1 MMKKH
6 EKKETGKQRKKGFL
20 GSLKS
25 KMLALSVS
33 SIAIAVSL
41 TLAFVIPFAANTL
54 IDMNMRYMSDV
65 CNTTGENLDAALNR
79 NGVFVL
85 NKNTLGTLFGKVGME
100 GIDSSYV
107 YVVLAD
113 GTMAYHPEEEKVGL
127 PVENSVILEVVDK
140 LQASKSG
147 EEASELGGEDLGL
160 EAEVPESEK
169 SEAETSEA
177 AVEDIIQNDVV
188 SYNYN
193 GLTKY
198 AAYYITADRSAI
210 LVLTA
215 DASEILGSTYL
226 MGGIAAL
233 IGIAVLIL
241 GGIISYRITA
251 RLMNPLL
258 QITTEINRFST
269 LDFTENPTSKRLS
282 LQNDET
288 GQIARAIAELRLQL
302 VDIVSQIKEQ
312 SANLYESANR
322 LDNNAML
329 TSSTVKNVEAAI
341 GEIASGANNQA
352 SETQKATENIID
364 MGNMI
369 EHTNYEVDNLNTTAA
384 AMKSSSD
391 KASDTLQQLDEI
403 NKRAITSIDIIYEQ
417 TNTTNASAMKI
428 KEATTLISSIAD
440 ETNLLSLNASIE
452 AARAG
457 DAGRGF
463 AVVAAQI
470 QKLAEQSNNSA
481 REIDKIIHTLI
492 EDSQKA
498 VTTMK
503 QVKEIM
509 QSQSEN
515 VTKTGSVFTQ
525 VSEGI
530 HKSIRGVGEIADKTA
545 HLDEARTSVV
555 DIVQNL
561 TAIAQQNAAST
572 EETSASVIEVSN
584 IMTEISDNAKRLK
597 DIAAVLEENMFSFQ
611 L

>member
-1 MMKKH
+1 MKKH
-6 EKKETGKQRKKGFL
+6 KKKEAGERKKKNFA

-25 KMLALSVS
+25 KVLVLVLG
-33 SIAIAVSL
+33 SIAAAVSL
-41 TLAFVIPFAANTL
+41 TLVFAIPFVANTL
-54 IDMNMRYMSDV
+54 TNTNMRYMSDV
-65 CNTTGENLDAALNR
+65 CNITGENLDAALNR
-79 NGVFVL
+79 SGVYIL
-85 NKNTLGTLFGKVGME
+85 NKNTLGTLFGEVSME

-113 GTMAYHPEEEKVGL
+113 GTIAYHPEEEKVGQ
-127 PVENSVILEVVDK
+127 PIENSAILDVVDK
-140 LQASKSG
+140 LQAAKLIA
-147 EEASELGGEDLGL
+147 ETL
-160 EAEVPESEK
+160 EAG
-169 SEAETSEA
+169 ASEA
-177 AVEDIIQNDVV
+177 ADSEVAAGDILRNDVV
-188 SYNYN
+188 SYDYS
-193 GLTKY
+193 GVTKY
-198 AAYYITADRSAI
+198 AAYYITADQSAV
-210 LVLTA
+210 LVLEA
-215 DASEILGSTYL
+215 AASEILSSTYW

-233 IGIAVLIL
+233 IGGVVLIL
-241 GGIISYRITA
+241 GGIISYRCA
-251 RLMNPLL
+251 SHLMNPLL
-258 QITTEINRFST
+258 QITTEINRFSA
-269 LDFTENPTSKRLS
+269 LDFTETPTFKRLS
-282 LQNDET
+282 LKKDET
-288 GQIARAIAELRLQL
+288 GQIARAIAELRVQL
-302 VDIVSQIKEQ
+302 VAIVSQIKEQ
-312 SANLYESANR
+312 STNLYKSADR
-322 LDNNAML
+322 LDNNALL
-329 TSSTVKNVEAAI
+329 TVSTVKNVESAV

-369 EHTNYEVDNLNTTAA
+369 EHTNDQVENLNRTAA

-391 KASDTLQQLDEI
+391 EASDTLQQLGEI

-457 DAGRGF
+457 EAGRGF

-481 REIDKIIHTLI
+481 REIDKIIHMLI

-498 VTTMK
+498 VRTMN

-509 QSQSEN
+509 KGQSEN

-525 VSEGI
+525 VTEGI
-530 HKSIRGVGEIADKTA
+530 NKSISGVGEIAHKTA

-572 EETSASVIEVSN
+572 EETSAAVIEVSD
-584 IMTEISDNAKRLK
+584 IMNEISGNAKQLK
-597 DIAAVLEENMFSFQ
+597 EIAAVLENNMSSFR

>member
-1 MMKKH
+1 MKKH
-6 EKKETGKQRKKGFL
+6 KKKEAGERKKKNFA

-25 KMLALSVS
+25 KVLVLVLG
-33 SIAIAVSL
+33 SIAAAVSL
-41 TLAFVIPFAANTL
+41 TLVFAIPFVANTL
-54 IDMNMRYMSDV
+54 TNTNMRYMSDV
-65 CNTTGENLDAALNR
+65 CNITGENLDAALNR
-79 NGVFVL
+79 SGVYIL
-85 NKNTLGTLFGKVGME
+85 NKNTLGTLFGEVSME

-107 YVVLAD
+107 YVILAD
-113 GTMAYHPEEEKVGL
+113 GTIAYHPEEEKVGL
-127 PVENSVILEVVDK
+127 PIGNSAILDVADK
-140 LQASKSG
+140 LQAAK
-147 EEASELGGEDLGL
+147 LI
-160 EAEVPESEK
+160 
-169 SEAETSEA
+169 AETSEA
-177 AVEDIIQNDVV
+177 EASAAADSEDAAGDILRNDVV
-188 SYNYN
+188 SYDYN
-193 GLTKY
+193 GVTKY
-198 AAYYITADRSAI
+198 AAYYITADRSAV
-210 LVLTA
+210 LVLEA
-215 DASEILGSTYL
+215 AASEILSSTYW

-233 IGIAVLIL
+233 IGGAVLIL
-241 GGIISYRITA
+241 GGIISYRSA
-251 RLMNPLL
+251 SHLMNPLL
-258 QITTEINRFST
+258 QITTEINRFSA
-269 LDFTENPTSKRLS
+269 LDFTETPTFKRLS
-282 LQNDET
+282 LKKDET
-288 GQIARAIAELRLQL
+288 GQIARAIAELRVQL
-302 VDIVSQIKEQ
+302 VAIVSQIKEQ
-312 SANLYESANR
+312 STNLYKSADR
-322 LDNNAML
+322 LDNNALL
-329 TSSTVKNVEAAI
+329 TVSTVKNVESAI

-369 EHTNYEVDNLNTTAA
+369 EHTNDQVENLNRTAA

-391 KASDTLQQLDEI
+391 EATDTLQQLGEI

-457 DAGRGF
+457 EAGRGF

-498 VTTMK
+498 VRTMN

-509 QSQSEN
+509 KSQSEN

-525 VSEGI
+525 VTEGI
-530 HKSIRGVGEIADKTA
+530 DKSISGVGEIAHKTA

-572 EETSASVIEVSN
+572 EETSAAVIEVSD
-584 IMTEISDNAKRLK
+584 IMNEISGNAKQLK
-597 DIAAVLEENMFSFQ
+597 EIAAVLENNMSSFR

>member
-1 MMKKH
+1 MKKH
-6 EKKETGKQRKKGFL
+6 EKKETGKQRKKGFF

-41 TLAFVIPFAANTL
+41 TLAFVIPFVANTL

-113 GTMAYHPEEEKVGL
+113 GNMAYHPEEEKVGL
-127 PVENSVILEVVDK
+127 PVENSFILEVVNK
-140 LQASKSG
+140 LQSSKSV
-147 EEASELGGEDLGL
+147 EEAYKSGGEVLGL
-160 EAEVPESEK
+160 EEEIPEAEK
-169 SEAETSEA
+169 SEAEASKA
-177 AVEDIIQNDVV
+177 SVEDIIQNDVV
-188 SYNYN
+188 SYDYN

-215 DASEILGSTYL
+215 DASEILSSAYL

-288 GQIARAIAELRLQL
+288 GQIARAIAELRVKL
-302 VDIVSQIKEQ
+302 VDIVSQIKKQ

-329 TSSTVKNVEAAI
+329 TSSTVKNVEAAV

-369 EHTNYEVDNLNTTAA
+369 EHTNYEVDSLNTTAA

-391 KASDTLQQLDEI
+391 EASDTLQQLDEI

-498 VTTMK
+498 VTTMN

-509 QSQSEN
+509 KSQSEK

-525 VSEGI
+525 VREGI

-584 IMTEISDNAKRLK
+584 IMTEISDNAKQLK
-597 DIAAVLEENMFSFQ
+597 EIAAVLEENMFSFQ